1 MSLGPQVRSDA
12 QSMTGKELDD
22 AMFEKMSI
30 DNQMGTLE
38 DSAENFRQMI
48 DMMPISEIAE
58 ANGMSLEEAKK
69 YKDSIIDNYN
79 NRLSDFRSAQS
90 FAEDLIGDDSK
101 IEFRKYVARNAFL
114 GLQSESR
121 MKDIA
126 SVIETLSGQPRV
138 ADALSTFS
146 RLSDRARSGRWLS
159 VAYGQE

>member
-58 ANGMSLEEAKK
+58 ANGMSLEEAKNTRILLL
-69 YKDSIIDNYN
+69 IIITIVF
-79 NRLSDFRSAQS
+79 RISD
-90 FAEDLIGDDSK
+90 L
-101 IEFRKYVARNAFL
+101 
-114 GLQSESR
+114 
-121 MKDIA
+121 
-126 SVIETLSGQPRV
+126 PRV
-138 ADALSTFS
+138 LPKI
-146 RLSDRARSGRWLS
+146 L
-159 VAYGQE
+159 